1 MVYIY
6 KKRIGKKD
14 YYYLRASVKQKN
26 KLITKD
32 IAYLGDD
39 PGRIYERLNSLP
51 QKEIRKSYH
60 KLKRFIESDYYLK
73 KAEEQNFRKEFDY
86 INGVEACRIHWQTK
100 VLKLDEKTLQET
112 LKHFVIELTYNT
124 TSIEGNT
131 ITLEEAQRLLMENLT
146 PKNRTL
152 REIHDIKNSEKA
164 FFTLWK
170 DKAAITH
177 EFIIGLHTSLLR
189 NIDERTGYR
198 TGDVRV
204 FRSKFKSTP
213 HQFIRADLD
222 ILLRWYKENQDIHP
236 LILAS
241 AFHHKFEKIHPYFD
255 GNGRT
260 GRMLMNYIL
269 MQRGYPPII
278 HQKKHRIRYL
288 DALREADECP
298 LDKYDK
304 HKYKKLI
311 ELSTFFMQDKYWD
324 NFLI

>member
-14 YYYLRASVKQKN
+14 YYYLRASVKQKQ

-39 PGRIYERLNSLP
+39 PEKIYEKLEALP

-73 KAEEQNFRKEFDY
+73 KAEEQNHDIEFDG
-86 INGVEACRIHWQTK
+86 INEVEACRIHWRSK
-100 VLKLDEKTLQET
+100 VLRLDEKTLHET
-112 LKHFVIELTYNT
+112 LRNFVIELTYNT

-131 ITLEEAQRLLMENLT
+131 ITLKEAHRLLAENLT

-152 REIHDIKNSEKA
+152 REIYDIKNTENV
-164 FFTLWK
+164 FFELWK
-170 DKAAITH
+170 EKEDLTH
-177 EFIIGLHTSLLR
+177 EFIIELHKSLLK

-204 FRSKFKSTP
+204 FRSSFKSTP
-213 HQFIRADLD
+213 HQFIAADMD
-222 ILLRWYKENQDIHP
+222 ALLQWYKENQDIHP
-236 LILAS
+236 LILACV
-241 AFHHKFEKIHPYFD
+241 FHHKFEKIHPFFD

-269 MQRGYPPII
+269 MQRRYPPII
-278 HQKKHRIRYL
+278 HQKKHRTEYL
-288 DALREADECP
+288 DALQDADKCP
-298 LDKYDK
+298 LGKYDK
-304 HKYKKLI
+304 KSYEKLV
-311 ELSTFFMQDKYWD
+311 ELSSFFMQDKYWD

>member
-112 LKHFVIELTYNT
+112 LN
-124 TSIEGNT
+124 
-131 ITLEEAQRLLMENLT
+131 
-146 PKNRTL
+146 
-152 REIHDIKNSEKA
+152 
-164 FFTLWK
+164 
-170 DKAAITH
+170 
-177 EFIIGLHTSLLR
+177 
-189 NIDERTGYR
+189 
-198 TGDVRV
+198 
-204 FRSKFKSTP
+204 
-213 HQFIRADLD
+213 
-222 ILLRWYKENQDIHP
+222 
-236 LILAS
+236 
-241 AFHHKFEKIHPYFD
+241 
-255 GNGRT
+255 
-260 GRMLMNYIL
+260 
-269 MQRGYPPII
+269 PI
-278 HQKKHRIRYL
+278 
-288 DALREADECP
+288 A
-298 LDKYDK
+298 
-304 HKYKKLI
+304 
-311 ELSTFFMQDKYWD
+311 M
-324 NFLI
+324 